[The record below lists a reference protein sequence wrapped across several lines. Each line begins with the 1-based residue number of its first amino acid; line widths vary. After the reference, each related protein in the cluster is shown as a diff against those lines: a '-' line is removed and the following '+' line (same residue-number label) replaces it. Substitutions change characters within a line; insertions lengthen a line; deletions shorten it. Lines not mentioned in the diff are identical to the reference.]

1 MTTMIETTAL
11 ATATCHLC
19 PPGGGTV
26 VASYS
31 GDGPARRAGDRA
43 WSETRATGVQ
53 HHDHYDPALD
63 AFVVVRHPA

>member
-1 MTTMIETTAL
+1 MTTTIEITAL

-19 PPGGGTV
+19 PPGGGSV
-26 VASYS
+26 VATYS

-43 WSETRATGVQ
+43 RSETWATGVQ
-53 HHDHYDPALD
+53 HHDHYDPTLD

>member
-1 MTTMIETTAL
+1 MTTMIDTSSL

-26 VASYS
+26 VATYS
-31 GDGPARRAGDRA
+31 GDGPASRAGDRA
-43 WSETRATGVQ
+43 RSEAWQTGVQ

-63 AFVVVRHPA
+63 AFVVVRHQP